1 MGLMTTSSTGT
12 HAVHRS
18 QPSQGGIEQRIS
30 EAIAKVRYG
39 TVVVVIQDGA
49 VVQIETT
56 EKHRINPNSQ

>member
-1 MGLMTTSSTGT
+1 MTISSSGALAT
-12 HAVHRS
+12 HRPKAS
-18 QPSQGGIEQRIS
+18 PGIEQRIS
-30 EAIAKVRYG
+30 EAISKIRYG